1 MDCNE
6 QNLMLCNYAV
16 YLEFLNEKLKKFF
29 ESQKPY
35 IFCRK
40 GCAKCCKNSQ
50 FPYSA
55 IEFRYL
61 LNGALTL
68 DKRIQEKIEAN
79 IKELLVSIN
88 NVEPLAHA
96 LSWFIQGNDSLFEEL
111 SNGTLDEVIDGLES
125 AYSLLSTKNFLRLS
139 VLAKNVASLTAKQRQ

>member
-1 MDCNE
+1 ME
-6 QNLMLCNYAV
+6 QNA
-16 YLEFLNEKLKKFF
+16 
-29 ESQKPY
+29 
-35 IFCRK
+35 
-40 GCAKCCKNSQ
+40 AKIVS
-50 FPYSA
+50 SA
-55 IEFRYL
+55 ILGMDFRVVIV
-61 LNGALTL
+61 NGNSYIVTPPTI
-68 DKRIQEKIEAN
+68 KKIAGAAYWLSDVKDGKN

>member
-1 MDCNE
+1 ME
-6 QNLMLCNYAV
+6 QNATKIV
-16 YLEFLNEKLKKFF
+16 
-29 ESQKPY
+29 S
-35 IFCRK
+35 
-40 GCAKCCKNSQ
+40 
-50 FPYSA
+50 SA
-55 IEFRYL
+55 ILGMDFKVVIV
-61 LNGALTL
+61 NGKSYIVTPPTI
-68 DKRIQEKIEAN
+68 KKIAGAAYWLSDVKDGKD

-125 AYSLLSTKNFLRLS
+125 AYSLLSTKIFLRLS

>member
-1 MDCNE
+1 ME
-6 QNLMLCNYAV
+6 QNA
-16 YLEFLNEKLKKFF
+16 
-29 ESQKPY
+29 
-35 IFCRK
+35 
-40 GCAKCCKNSQ
+40 AKIVS
-50 FPYSA
+50 SA
-55 IEFRYL
+55 ILGMDFKVVIV
-61 LNGALTL
+61 NGKSYIVTPPTI
-68 DKRIQEKIEAN
+68 KKIAGAAYWLSDVKDGKN
-79 IKELLVSIN
+79 MRELLASIN

>member
-1 MDCNE
+1 ME
-6 QNLMLCNYAV
+6 QNA
-16 YLEFLNEKLKKFF
+16 
-29 ESQKPY
+29 
-35 IFCRK
+35 
-40 GCAKCCKNSQ
+40 AKIVS
-50 FPYSA
+50 SA
-55 IEFRYL
+55 ILGMDFKVVIV
-61 LNGALTL
+61 NGKSYIVTPPTI
-68 DKRIQEKIEAN
+68 KKIAGATYWLSDVKDGKN
-79 IKELLVSIN
+79 IKELLASIN

>member
-1 MDCNE
+1 ME
-6 QNLMLCNYAV
+6 QNA
-16 YLEFLNEKLKKFF
+16 
-29 ESQKPY
+29 
-35 IFCRK
+35 
-40 GCAKCCKNSQ
+40 AKIVS
-50 FPYSA
+50 SA
-55 IEFRYL
+55 ILGMDFKVVIV
-61 LNGALTL
+61 NGKSYIVTPPTI
-68 DKRIQEKIEAN
+68 KKIAGAAYWLSDVKDGKN

-139 VLAKNVASLTAKQRQ
+139 VLAKNVARLAAKQRQ

>member
-1 MDCNE
+1 ME
-6 QNLMLCNYAV
+6 QNA
-16 YLEFLNEKLKKFF
+16 
-29 ESQKPY
+29 
-35 IFCRK
+35 
-40 GCAKCCKNSQ
+40 AKIVS
-50 FPYSA
+50 SA
-55 IEFRYL
+55 ILGMDFKVVIV
-61 LNGALTL
+61 NGKSYIVTPPTI
-68 DKRIQEKIEAN
+68 KKIAGAAYWLSDMKDGKN

-111 SNGTLDEVIDGLES
+111 SNGTLNEVIDGLES

>member
-1 MDCNE
+1 ME
-6 QNLMLCNYAV
+6 QNA
-16 YLEFLNEKLKKFF
+16 
-29 ESQKPY
+29 
-35 IFCRK
+35 
-40 GCAKCCKNSQ
+40 AKIVS
-50 FPYSA
+50 SA
-55 IEFRYL
+55 ILGMDFKVVIV
-61 LNGALTL
+61 NGKSYIVTPPTI
-68 DKRIQEKIEAN
+68 KKIAGAAYWLSDVKDGKN

-139 VLAKNVASLTAKQRQ
+139 VLAKNVASLAAKQRQ

>member
-1 MDCNE
+1 ME
-6 QNLMLCNYAV
+6 QNA
-16 YLEFLNEKLKKFF
+16 
-29 ESQKPY
+29 
-35 IFCRK
+35 
-40 GCAKCCKNSQ
+40 AKIVS
-50 FPYSA
+50 SA
-55 IEFRYL
+55 ILGMDFKVVIV
-61 LNGALTL
+61 NGKSYIVTPPTI
-68 DKRIQEKIEAN
+68 KKIAGAAYWLSDVKDGKN

-139 VLAKNVASLTAKQRQ
+139 VLAKNVAGLTAKQRQ

>member
-1 MDCNE
+1 ME
-6 QNLMLCNYAV
+6 QNA
-16 YLEFLNEKLKKFF
+16 
-29 ESQKPY
+29 
-35 IFCRK
+35 
-40 GCAKCCKNSQ
+40 AKIVS
-50 FPYSA
+50 SA
-55 IEFRYL
+55 ILGMDFKVVVV
-61 LNGALTL
+61 NGKSYIVTPPTI
-68 DKRIQEKIEAN
+68 KKIAGAAYWLSDVKDGKN
-79 IKELLVSIN
+79 IKELLASIN